1 MGKITY
7 EDKEDLVN
15 LPNIQVKNKVT
26 AADMNEIK
34 SCMNYNYDRLVT
46 AEQAIKD
53 LQYIKIAINS
63 FKLTPSIVEIGSTV
77 NDLLFEWALN
87 NAVVKKQ
94 VLNGTEIDNSIKSIR
109 YTNLG
114 LRQNKT
120 YTLQVTDDRNA
131 VSSKS
136 ATLNFYNGIYYG
148 VASIPTEI
156 NSSFILGLTK
166 SLANSRTTKFTVNVI
181 ENKYAWFAIPS
192 RFGTPTF
199 TVGGFS
205 GGFTSGESISFTNA
219 SGYTEAYTIYRSVN
233 PNLGNI
239 TVNVG

>member
-34 SCMNYNYDRLVT
+34 ACMNDNYDKLTVVER
-46 AEQAIKD
+46 AIKD
-53 LQYIKIAINS
+53 LQYVKVIINS
-63 FKLTPSIVEIGSTV
+63 FKVTPSVVEIGSTV
-77 NDLLFEWALN
+77 NDLFFEWALN
-87 NAVVKKQ
+87 DAVVKKQ
-94 VLNGTEIDNSIKSIR
+94 ALNSAEIDNNIKSIR

-120 YTLQVTDDRNA
+120 YTLEVTDDRNA
-131 VSSKS
+131 VASKS
-136 ATLNFYNGIYYG
+136 ATLSFLNGIYYG
-148 VASIPTEI
+148 VASIPAEI
-156 NSSFILGLTK
+156 NNDFILSLTK
-166 SLANSRTTKFTVNVI
+166 ILSNTRATKFSVNVT
-181 ENKYAWFAIPS
+181 ENKYVWFAIPS

-205 GGFTSGESISFTNA
+205 GGFTSGGSISFANA
-219 SGYTEAYTIYRSVN
+219 SGYIESYSVYRSVN